1 LVTEN
6 ITWAVLAAEAMD
18 LMIEAVEK
26 VGNNAEAIKD
36 YITALSAQQPKSGY
50 FGDYYFDDTRTAEGL
65 GFLVYEIQDGQLVA
79 VE

>member
-1 LVTEN
+1 MALKSLDNFATSGKELATTLQDQGLVTEN

-36 YITALSAQQPKSGY
+36 YIT
-50 FGDYYFDDTRTAEGL
+50 
-65 GFLVYEIQDGQLVA
+65 
-79 VE
+79 